1 MKERNFNMKR
11 IFTVGLAVLIGL
23 SMLSAPASAQQREH
37 RPPQSKKESA
47 PEPALAVVNN
57 PTPSYLSGE
66 VNVTVRG
73 DENPIIRL
81 QMVPNGQALVEFPAK
96 DRIFKVNPADPDLVT
111 IEDSPTKETD
121 QYVLLRSSKQF
132 LPGLPDSQSPPA
144 ATSMIVQ
151 MTSGMVITLL
161 IHPAREF
168 GHVVHRCV
176 VRYDRDAIVKARQAA
191 GLAVNLDQR
200 EETAPAK
207 APASV
212 QIAPLQKTTPENI
225 APSAPVSQST
235 QNAESPLSEPP
246 ASTKEPDRAV
256 DANTKAVTST
266 PKLIIRATETKASKE
281 GKDGLAQWAEKMK
294 WSKPLHGLKVAAQT
308 RVVNANRRQALV
320 SVHNTLSTPVNI
332 APAQPELSIQTLDE
346 SERVLQVEPVK
357 PLKIEVSHF
366 HGLIAPG
373 ETAFYLI
380 TYETPVLG
388 AKQRLCVAVAQSSA
402 ADEPVVVDLT
412 KGIR

>member
-1 MKERNFNMKR
+1 MKR
-11 IFTVGLAVLIGL
+11 ILIAVFAVLIGL
-23 SMLSAPASAQQREH
+23 SMLSAPALAQERKQ
-37 RPPQSKKESA
+37 PPSQSKKESA
-47 PEPALAVVNN
+47 PGPALAVVNN

-81 QMVPNGQALVEFPAK
+81 QMIPNGQSLVEFPAK

-121 QYVLLRSSKQF
+121 RYILLRSSKQF
-132 LPGLPDSQSPPA
+132 LPGLPESQSHFVT
-144 ATSMIVQ
+144 TSMIVQ

-161 IHPAREF
+161 IHPTQEF
-168 GHVVHRCV
+168 GRVVHRCV

-200 EETAPAK
+200 EETTTAK

-212 QIAPLQKTTPENI
+212 QIAPLQKTTPENAVPI
-225 APSAPVSQST
+225 TPVSQST
-235 QNAESPLSEPP
+235 QNTESPISESP

-256 DANTKAVTST
+256 ETGDKAGPST
-266 PKLIIRATETKASKE
+266 PKLIIRATEIRTPTWDKRA
-281 GKDGLAQWAEKMK
+281 K

-308 RVVNANRRQALV
+308 RIVNANRRQALV
-320 SVHNTLSTPVNI
+320 SVQNILPTPVNI
-332 APAQPELSIQTLDE
+332 APAQPELSIQTLDD
-346 SERVLQVEPVK
+346 SNRVLQVEPVK
-357 PLKIEVSHF
+357 PLEVEVSNA

-373 ETAFYLI
+373 ATAVYLI

-388 AKQRLCVAVAQSSA
+388 AKQRLCVAVAQSAA
-402 ADEPVVVDLT
+402 ADEPVMIELT
-412 KGIR
+412 REAR

>member
-1 MKERNFNMKR
+1 MKR
-11 IFTVGLAVLIGL
+11 IFTTALAILVGLSLL
-23 SMLSAPASAQQREH
+23 HQPAPAKQKKPRA
-37 RPPQSKKESA
+37 PQSKKEPASK
-47 PEPALAVVNN
+47 PALAVINN

-66 VNVTVRG
+66 VNVVVRG

-111 IEDSPTKETD
+111 IEDSPTKEFD
-121 QYVLLRSSKQF
+121 RYILLRSSKQF
-132 LPGLPDSQSPPA
+132 LPGIQNSQTPPA

-168 GHVVHRCV
+168 EQVVHRCV

-200 EETAPAK
+200 DENIGAK
-207 APASV
+207 APAS
-212 QIAPLQKTTPENI
+212 LQVAHLPKTTPETG
-225 APSAPVSQST
+225 APSTSLSQPT
-235 QNAESPLSEPP
+235 QNAISTASAPP
-246 ASTKEPDRAV
+246 VSTKEEDRAEAAIV
-256 DANTKAVTST
+256 NAPPSI
-266 PKLIIRATETKASKE
+266 PKLIVRATETKASKE
-281 GKDGLAQWAEKMK
+281 GKDGPRQWEEKVK
-294 WSKPLHGLKVAAQT
+294 WSRPFHGLKVAAQT

-332 APAQPELSIQTLDE
+332 APAQPELSIQTLDDH
-346 SERVLQVEPVK
+346 ERVLQVEPVK

-388 AKQRLCVAVAQSSA
+388 AKQRLCVAVAQSAA
-402 ADEPVVVDLT
+402 ADEPVVVELI

>member
-1 MKERNFNMKR
+1 MKR
-11 IFTVGLAVLIGL
+11 IFTAGLAILVGLSLL
-23 SMLSAPASAQQREH
+23 HQPAPAKQKKPRA
-37 RPPQSKKESA
+37 PQSKKEPA
-47 PEPALAVVNN
+47 PKPALAVVNN

-66 VNVTVRG
+66 VNVVVRG

-81 QMVPNGQALVEFPAK
+81 QMVPNGQALVEFPSK

-111 IEDSPTKETD
+111 IEDSPTKEFD
-121 QYVLLRSSKQF
+121 RYILLRSSKQF
-132 LPGLPDSQSPPA
+132 VPGGPNSQPPPA

-151 MTSGMVITLL
+151 MTSGMVITLI

-168 GHVVHRCV
+168 EQVVHRCV

-200 EETAPAK
+200 DENTAAK
-207 APASV
+207 APAPLQV
-212 QIAPLQKTTPENI
+212 APLPKTGPETG
-225 APSAPVSQST
+225 APSTSQSQST
-235 QNAESPLSEPP
+235 QNTSSLASAPP
-246 ASTKEPDRAV
+246 ASTKEEDRDEA
-256 DANTKAVTST
+256 AILNASPST
-266 PKLIIRATETKASKE
+266 PKLIVRATETRTSKE
-281 GKDGLAQWAEKMK
+281 VKDGLAQWAEKMK
-294 WSKPLHGLKVAAQT
+294 WSKPFHGLKVAAQT
-308 RVVNANRRQALV
+308 RVMTANRRQALV

-366 HGLIAPG
+366 HGLIGPG
-373 ETAFYLI
+373 DTAFYLI

-388 AKQRLCVAVAQSSA
+388 AKQRLCVAVAQSAA
-402 ADEPVVVDLT
+402 ADEPVVVELT

>member
-1 MKERNFNMKR
+1 MKR
-11 IFTVGLAVLIGL
+11 IFTAALAILVGLSALHQP
-23 SMLSAPASAQQREH
+23 APAKQKTPRA
-37 RPPQSKKESA
+37 PQSKKEPASK
-47 PEPALAVVNN
+47 PALAVINN

-66 VNVTVRG
+66 VNVVVRG

-111 IEDSPTKETD
+111 IEDSPTKEFD
-121 QYVLLRSSKQF
+121 RYILLRSSKQF
-132 LPGLPDSQSPPA
+132 LPGLQNSQTPPA

-168 GHVVHRCV
+168 EQVVHRCV
-176 VRYDRDAIVKARQAA
+176 VRYDRDAIIKARQAA

-200 EETAPAK
+200 DENTAVK
-207 APASV
+207 GPASV
-212 QIAPLQKTTPENI
+212 QVAPLPKLAPETA
-225 APSAPVSQST
+225 APSTPASQPT
-235 QNAESPLSEPP
+235 QNVVSPASASP
-246 ASTKEPDRAV
+246 ASTKEEDRAEV
-256 DANTKAVTST
+256 AIVNAPPST
-266 PKLIIRATETKASKE
+266 PKLIIRATETRASKE
-281 GKDGLAQWAEKMK
+281 GKDEPARWEEKVK
-294 WSKPLHGLKVAAQT
+294 WSKSFHGLKVAAQT
-308 RVVNANRRQALV
+308 RVVNADRRQALV
-320 SVHNTLSTPVNI
+320 SVHNTLSMPVNI
-332 APAQPELSIQTLDE
+332 APAQPELSIQTLDDH
-346 SERVLQVEPVK
+346 ERVLQVEPVK

-373 ETAFYLI
+373 QTAFYLI

-388 AKQRLCVAVAQSSA
+388 AKQRLCVAVAQSAA
-402 ADEPVVVDLT
+402 ADEPVVVELT

>member
-1 MKERNFNMKR
+1 MNR
-11 IFTVGLAVLIGL
+11 IFTAGQAVLIGL
-23 SMLSAPASAQQREH
+23 SMLSAPALAQERKQL
-37 RPPQSKKESA
+37 PPQSKKESA
-47 PEPALAVVNN
+47 PEPALAIVNN

-81 QMVPNGQALVEFPAK
+81 QMVPNGQTLVEFPAK

-121 QYVLLRSSKQF
+121 RYILLRSSKQF
-132 LPGLPDSQSPPA
+132 LPGLPNSQSHSA

-161 IHPAREF
+161 IHPTQEF

-176 VRYDRDAIVKARQAA
+176 VRYDREAIVKARQAA

-200 EETAPAK
+200 EESATAK
-207 APASV
+207 SPASV
-212 QIAPLQKTTPENI
+212 QIAPQPKTTPENI
-225 APSAPVSQST
+225 APSTPASQST
-235 QNAESPLSEPP
+235 QNAESPLSGPS
-246 ASTKEPDRAV
+246 ASTTESDRSLETN
-256 DANTKAVTST
+256 ANAAAST
-266 PKLIIRATETKASKE
+266 PKLIIRATETRAAK
-281 GKDGLAQWAEKMK
+281 GGNDGPAQWDKNAK

-320 SVHNTLSTPVNI
+320 SVQNILSTPVNI
-332 APAQPELSIQTLDE
+332 APAQPELSIRTLDD
-346 SERVLQVEPVK
+346 RDRLLQVEAVK
-357 PLKIEVSHF
+357 PLNIEASNAQ
-366 HGLIAPG
+366 GLIAPG
-373 ETAFYLI
+373 ATAVYLI

-388 AKQRLCVAVAQSSA
+388 AKQRLCVAVAQSAA
-402 ADEPVVVDLT
+402 ADEPVVIELT
-412 KGIR
+412 KEAR

>member
-1 MKERNFNMKR
+1 MKR
-11 IFTVGLAVLIGL
+11 MFTAGLTIVIGL
-23 SMLSAPASAQQREH
+23 SLLSTPAPAQQQKP

-47 PEPALAVVNN
+47 SKPALEVINN

-66 VNVTVRG
+66 VSVTVRG

-121 QYVLLRSSKQF
+121 RYILLRSSKQF
-132 LPGLPDSQSPPA
+132 LPGAPSSQSPPA

-168 GHVVHRCV
+168 EQVVHRCV

-200 EETAPAK
+200 EENVMAK
-207 APASV
+207 APASLH
-212 QIAPLQKTTPENI
+212 ITPLPKTGPGNGAT
-225 APSAPVSQST
+225 STPVSQST
-235 QNAESPLSEPP
+235 QNAEPPLSAPP
-246 ASTKEPDRAV
+246 SSTKDEDRAEGTNV
-256 DANTKAVTST
+256 KAAPST
-266 PKLIIRATETKASKE
+266 PKLIVRATDAKASKE
-281 GKDGLAQWAEKMK
+281 GGEGPAQWDEKAK

-308 RVVNANRRQALV
+308 RVMNANRRQALV
-320 SVHNTLSTPVNI
+320 SVHNTLSTPINI
-332 APAQPELSIQTLDE
+332 APAQPELSIQTLDD
-346 SERVLQVEPVK
+346 RGRALQVEPVK
-357 PLKIEVSHF
+357 PLKMEASNV

-373 ETAFYLI
+373 ATAVYLI

-388 AKQRLCVAVAQSSA
+388 AKQRLCVAVAQSAA
-402 ADEPVVVDLT
+402 ADEPVVIELT

>member
-1 MKERNFNMKR
+1 MKR
-11 IFTVGLAVLIGL
+11 IFTAGLAILIGL
-23 SMLSAPASAQQREH
+23 SLLHQPAPAKQRRPRASQSKKAPAS
-37 RPPQSKKESA
+37 K
-47 PEPALAVVNN
+47 PALAVINN
-57 PTPSYLSGE
+57 PTPSYLTGE

-111 IEDSPTKETD
+111 IEDSPTKEID
-121 QYVLLRSSKQF
+121 RYILLRSSKQF
-132 LPGLPDSQSPPA
+132 FPGLPNSQPPPA
-144 ATSMIVQ
+144 ATSIIVQ

-168 GHVVHRCV
+168 EQVVHRCV
-176 VRYDRDAIVKARQAA
+176 VRYDRDAIIKARQAA

-200 EETAPAK
+200 DENVTAK
-207 APASV
+207 APASM
-212 QIAPLQKTTPENI
+212 QIAPLPKTTPESI
-225 APSAPVSQST
+225 APSTPVSQST
-235 QNAESPLSEPP
+235 QNAESPASAPP
-246 ASTKEPDRAV
+246 SSTKDADRGEGTNV
-256 DANTKAVTST
+256 KASPSI

-281 GKDGLAQWAEKMK
+281 GKEGSALWNEKGK
-294 WSKPLHGLKVAAQT
+294 WSNPLHGLKVAAQT

-332 APAQPELSIQTLDE
+332 APAQPELSIQTLDDR
-346 SERVLQVEPVK
+346 ERVLQVEPVK
-357 PLKIEVSHF
+357 PLKMEVSNI

-388 AKQRLCVAVAQSSA
+388 AKQRLCVAVAQSAA
-402 ADEPVVVDLT
+402 ADEPAVIELT

>member
-1 MKERNFNMKR
+1 MKH
-11 IFTVGLAVLIGL
+11 IFTGGLAVLIGL
-23 SMLSAPASAQQREH
+23 SMLSAQALAQERKQP
-37 RPPQSKKESA
+37 PPQSKKEST
-47 PEPALAVVNN
+47 PGPAMAVVNN

-81 QMVPNGQALVEFPAK
+81 QMVPNGQTLVEFPVK

-121 QYVLLRSSKQF
+121 HYILLRSSKQF
-132 LPGLPDSQSPPA
+132 LPSLLNSQSHSA

-161 IHPAREF
+161 IHPTQEF

-176 VRYDRDAIVKARQAA
+176 VRYDREAIVKARQAA

-200 EETAPAK
+200 EENATAKSPL
-207 APASV
+207 SV
-212 QIAPLQKTTPENI
+212 QIAPVPKTTPENI
-225 APSAPVSQST
+225 VPSTPVSQST
-235 QNAESPLSEPP
+235 QNAGSPLSGPS
-246 ASTKEPDRAV
+246 ASAIDSDRPVAA
-256 DANTKAVTST
+256 DTKAPPST
-266 PKLIIRATETKASKE
+266 PKLIIRATETRASKE
-281 GKDGLAQWAEKMK
+281 GNEGLAQWDKKAK
-294 WSKPLHGLKVAAQT
+294 WSNPLHGLKVAAQT

-320 SVHNTLSTPVNI
+320 SVQNILSTPVNI
-332 APAQPELSIQTLDE
+332 APAQPELSIQTLDDRD
-346 SERVLQVEPVK
+346 RVLQVEPVK
-357 PLKIEVSHF
+357 PLNVEASNV

-373 ETAFYLI
+373 AVAVYLI

-388 AKQRLCVAVAQSSA
+388 AKQRLCVAVAQSAA
-402 ADEPVVVDLT
+402 ADEPVVIELT
-412 KGIR
+412 KGAR

>member
-1 MKERNFNMKR
+1 MERSLTMKR
-11 IFTVGLAVLIGL
+11 MFTAGLTIVIGL
-23 SMLSAPASAQQREH
+23 SLLSTPAPAQQQKP

-47 PEPALAVVNN
+47 SKPALEVINN

-66 VNVTVRG
+66 VSVTVRG

-121 QYVLLRSSKQF
+121 RYILLRSSKQF
-132 LPGLPDSQSPPA
+132 LPGAPSSQSPPA

-168 GHVVHRCV
+168 EQVVHRCV

-200 EETAPAK
+200 DENTAVK
-207 APASV
+207 APASLQV
-212 QIAPLQKTTPENI
+212 APLPKTAPETG
-225 APSAPVSQST
+225 APSTSVSQPTHNTAS
-235 QNAESPLSEPP
+235 P
-246 ASTKEPDRAV
+246 ASATPATMKEEDRAEAAIV
-256 DANTKAVTST
+256 NASRLT

-281 GKDGLAQWAEKMK
+281 GKDGLAQWAEK
-294 WSKPLHGLKVAAQT
+294 
-308 RVVNANRRQALV
+308 
-320 SVHNTLSTPVNI
+320 
-332 APAQPELSIQTLDE
+332 
-346 SERVLQVEPVK
+346 VK
-357 PLKIEVSHF
+357 
-366 HGLIAPG
+366 
-373 ETAFYLI
+373 
-380 TYETPVLG
+380 
-388 AKQRLCVAVAQSSA
+388 
-402 ADEPVVVDLT
+402 
-412 KGIR
+412 

>member
-1 MKERNFNMKR
+1 MKR
-11 IFTVGLAVLIGL
+11 IFTAGLTIMIGL
-23 SMLSAPASAQQREH
+23 SMLSAPAPAQQRKP

-47 PEPALAVVNN
+47 SKPALAVVNN

-111 IEDSPTKETD
+111 IEDSPTKEFD
-121 QYVLLRSSKQF
+121 RYILLRSSKQF
-132 LPGLPDSQSPPA
+132 LPGLPNSQPPPA

-168 GHVVHRCV
+168 EQVVHRCV

-200 EETAPAK
+200 DENTAVK
-207 APASV
+207 APASLQV
-212 QIAPLQKTTPENI
+212 VPLPKTTPESG
-225 APSAPVSQST
+225 APSTSLSQPT
-235 QNAESPLSEPP
+235 QNAVSLASATPT
-246 ASTKEPDRAV
+246 STKEEERDEAAIVNASP
-256 DANTKAVTST
+256 ST
-266 PKLIIRATETKASKE
+266 PKLIVRATETKASKE
-281 GKDGLAQWAEKMK
+281 GKDGPAQWEEKVK
-294 WSKPLHGLKVAAQT
+294 WSKPFHGLKVAAHT
-308 RVVNANRRQALV
+308 RVVNANRRQTLV

-373 ETAFYLI
+373 ATAFYLI
-380 TYETPVLG
+380 TYEPPVLG
-388 AKQRLCVAVAQSSA
+388 AKQRLCVAVAQSAA
-402 ADEPVVVDLT
+402 ADEPVVVELT